1 MSPPPSPTRPLARF
15 FRVEPPGPG
24 AIIPPLHS
32 ETAGNDPLTTRDQ
45 TPLPIE
51 TAPDLVVLP
60 KDGSDD
66 DRTVEMRRLRK
77 HRVLNLIRESALT
90 SRAEIARTTG
100 YNLPNVSSIVEEL
113 VREGLVAESAAVQTP
128 RGRRP
133 VPISLNRNA
142 AMVAGI
148 DIARRSSVAMMMNL
162 RGEVLFRH
170 EEKTPDISSTSRQVE
185 WAEKFVA
192 RFFERGAEH
201 LLPLAG
207 IGVAIPGLVRTSE
220 RTDIEHRATADPIRR
235 ALSEQYG
242 VPVLVD
248 NDSRMMALGAIWFGE
263 GRDCSS
269 FVLLNVSEGLGSGI
283 VLNRR
288 VWQGALGTAGEIGHL
303 PIGERDV
310 PCYCGGT
317 GCLENTASGAGL
329 KRLARAEGLN
339 VEDIAALA
347 AMAQSGN
354 EAARR
359 VWSAFAA
366 ALGRAIALV
375 SNLLNPEAVIL
386 SGPVTLHSG
395 LFLREMTHAV
405 ERRTLPALLDPPR
418 IVVSSLRENT
428 GSLGAGAAVLH
439 HIFHVSQFQVQE
451 IL

>member
-185 WAEKFVA
+185 
-192 RFFERGAEH
+192 
-201 LLPLAG
+201 
-207 IGVAIPGLVRTSE
+207 
-220 RTDIEHRATADPIRR
+220 
-235 ALSEQYG
+235 
-242 VPVLVD
+242 
-248 NDSRMMALGAIWFGE
+248 
-263 GRDCSS
+263 
-269 FVLLNVSEGLGSGI
+269 
-283 VLNRR
+283 
-288 VWQGALGTAGEIGHL
+288 
-303 PIGERDV
+303 
-310 PCYCGGT
+310 
-317 GCLENTASGAGL
+317 
-329 KRLARAEGLN
+329 
-339 VEDIAALA
+339 
-347 AMAQSGN
+347 
-354 EAARR
+354 
-359 VWSAFAA
+359 
-366 ALGRAIALV
+366 
-375 SNLLNPEAVIL
+375 
-386 SGPVTLHSG
+386 
-395 LFLREMTHAV
+395 
-405 ERRTLPALLDPPR
+405 
-418 IVVSSLRENT
+418 
-428 GSLGAGAAVLH
+428 
-439 HIFHVSQFQVQE
+439 
-451 IL
+451 